1 MYEIII
7 TNVHGRSVRK
17 KISNEEYEKL
27 FPPLPPKPP
36 TKKQIEYA
44 KAIAETLKINLPDI
58 EDFFEY
64 HNFISRNKGRYN
76 QIRYIPYIEIDNEEE
91 KYEQKHIAALVELA
105 EKELD
110 PALKEF
116 IS

>member
-7 TNVHGRSVRK
+7 TNNKGRTVRK
-17 KISNEEYEKL
+17 KISKEEYQEL

-44 KAIAETLKINLPDI
+44 KAMAETLKIDLPDI

-64 HNFISRNKGRYN
+64 SDFIARNKGRYN
-76 QIRYIPYIEIDNEEE
+76 QVKYYTPCIE
-91 KYEQKHIAALVELA
+91 
-105 EKELD
+105 
-110 PALKEF
+110 
-116 IS
+116 